1 MVVLYACKYNRKR
14 GGNTH
19 MSVLLYSTPTCGFCR
34 MAKDY
39 LRKNNIPYTEYNVAM
54 NSEKAHEMVR
64 KSGQMGVPV
73 LDVNG
78 KIIVGFDRTAIDQAL
93 KR

>member
-1 MVVLYACKYNRKR
+1 
-14 GGNTH
+14 
-19 MSVLLYSTPTCGFCR
+19 
-34 MAKDY
+34 MAKSY
-39 LRKNNIPYTEYNVAM
+39 LQSNNVSFVEYNVAS
-54 NSEKAHEMVR
+54 NSERAQEMVR

-78 KIIVGFDRTAIDQAL
+78 KIIIGFDRAAIDKAL

>member
-1 MVVLYACKYNRKR
+1 
-14 GGNTH
+14 
-19 MSVLLYSTPTCGFCR
+19 

-39 LRKNNIPYTEYNVAM
+39 FRQSGVQFTEYNVAADQR
-54 NSEKAHEMVR
+54 KADEMVR

-73 LDVNG
+73 IDING
-78 KIIVGFDRTAIDQAL
+78 RIIIGFNKPEIDRAL

>member
-1 MVVLYACKYNRKR
+1 
-14 GGNTH
+14 
-19 MSVLLYSTPTCGFCR
+19 
-34 MAKDY
+34 MAKSY
-39 LRKNNIPYTEYNVAM
+39 LQSNNVPFTEYNVAS
-54 NSEKAHEMVR
+54 NSEKAQEMVR

-78 KIIVGFDRTAIDQAL
+78 KVIIGFDRGAIDKAL

>member
-1 MVVLYACKYNRKR
+1 MLK
-14 GGNTH
+14 GGLVWLSH
-19 MSVLLYSTPTCGFCR
+19 SSTPTCGFCR
-34 MAKDY
+34 MAKSY
-39 LRKNNIPYTEYNVAM
+39 LQSNNVSFVEYNVAS
-54 NSEKAHEMVR
+54 NSERAQEMVR

-78 KIIVGFDRTAIDQAL
+78 KIIIGFDRAAIDKAL

>member
-1 MVVLYACKYNRKR
+1 MAVTV
-14 GGNTH
+14 
-19 MSVLLYSTPTCGFCR
+19 YSTPTCGYCR
-34 MAKDY
+34 LAKNY
-39 LRKNNIPYTEYNVAM
+39 LKNLNVPFTDYNVAM
-54 NSEKAHEMVR
+54 DGQRAQEMVR

-78 KIIVGFDRTAIDQAL
+78 KIIVGFDREAIDSAL

>member
-1 MVVLYACKYNRKR
+1 MAV
-14 GGNTH
+14 T
-19 MSVLLYSTPTCGFCR
+19 LYSTPTCGYCKLAKEYLKAKNVPFTEFNVASD
-34 MAKDY
+34 MAK
-39 LRKNNIPYTEYNVAM
+39 AQ
-54 NSEKAHEMVR
+54 EMVQ

-78 KIIVGFDRTAIDQAL
+78 KVIIGFNKPAIEQAL